1 MNVFRHVE
9 YSEIYK
15 NICCLCEYISD
26 VIDTCHV
33 PESLALN
40 DHIFKQWKTHRF
52 NHENYMK
59 IMFWFIYFIYIY
71 QLMFL
76 EASVTW
82 VIMWNLR
89 KIIEQLSHCNCDMQF
104 TIMMHIKWNILHI
117 NKAYNPWISSANVL
131 P

>member
-40 DHIFKQWKTHRF
+40 DHIFKQ
-52 NHENYMK
+52 
-59 IMFWFIYFIYIY
+59 
-71 QLMFL
+71 
-76 EASVTW
+76 
-82 VIMWNLR
+82 
-89 KIIEQLSHCNCDMQF
+89 
-104 TIMMHIKWNILHI
+104 
-117 NKAYNPWISSANVL
+117 
-131 P
+131 